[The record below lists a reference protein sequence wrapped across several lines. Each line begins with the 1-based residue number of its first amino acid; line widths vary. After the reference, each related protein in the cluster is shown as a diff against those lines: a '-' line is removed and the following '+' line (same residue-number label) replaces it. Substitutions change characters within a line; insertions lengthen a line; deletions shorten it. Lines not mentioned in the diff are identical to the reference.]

1 MGKTL
6 VIAEKPSVGRDYA
19 KALPG
24 TFTDHKDYLE
34 SDDSVV
40 SWAVGHLVEL
50 AEPEDYDSKYRVWSL
65 NRLPIIPER
74 FQLQPIE
81 GRSRRQ
87 LDVLGKLIKRK
98 DVDLVVNGCDAG
110 REGEL
115 IFAYIYDYLGSDKP
129 VKRLWVSSMTRDAI
143 QPPGRVARPTG
154 WWA

>member
-1 MGKTL
+1 M
-6 VIAEKPSVGRDYA
+6 
-19 KALPG
+19 
-24 TFTDHKDYLE
+24 
-34 SDDSVV
+34 

-98 DVDLVVNGCDAG
+98 DIDLMVNGCDAG

-115 IFAYIYDYLGSDKP
+115 IFAYIYATWAPTSRSAAVGLLDDP
-129 VKRLWVSSMTRDAI
+129 RRDPRRLRQLRDGEEMSPWRL
-143 QPPGRVARPTG
+143 PPGRAARPTG